1 MSEANTDGLAP
12 NRADDEFHVG
22 FITVRMY
29 RDILGDCFFLR
40 FPDGERTVHMLID
53 FGILQGMPDAKKRA
67 RRIMADIASLTKTI
81 DILVVTHEHV
91 DHLSGFYHARDLFE
105 PIEVRE
111 LWLAWTEDPRD
122 EQANRLRQGR
132 KAAIALLEKSYN
144 AFVAR
149 GYAAATERP
158 DDVAVPSKRSPLD
171 GLRNVMSFAGVGPG
185 SLGAGSDATT
195 GNILKTL
202 KAKAAVVRYL
212 EPGENAFAL
221 AGLTYV
227 QTYVMGPPR
236 DDAMLRKSDPSKAK
250 PEVYALSGQSEDGY
264 LLAASITL
272 DDGPDDL
279 DADAL
284 RKLKMSLP
292 FGFKNLIAL
301 DSKSETIG
309 AQQDR
314 DAQHAFLTR
323 YKSASEDWR
332 RIDVDWLWAAET
344 IALKLDSDTNNTS
357 VVLALAIGDG
367 EDRRVLLFPGDAQV
381 GNWLSWSDYVWPKG
395 KRADDDATVTSETL
409 LSKTV
414 LYKVGHHA
422 SHNAT
427 LRERGLELMTHPDL
441 TAMIPV
447 HQEFANTVK
456 HWNMPFPSLLKRL
469 EEKTRGRVIRADRG
483 KDAIKPATGQET
495 GEGGAE
501 WGAFL
506 SNLRE
511 VDDAQGAIAL
521 EYRLRL
527 PKGTNKQ

>member
-1 MSEANTDGLAP
+1 MQEAVREANTEDVATKS
-12 NRADDEFHVG
+12 NDDEFRVG

-29 RDILGDCFFLR
+29 RDILGDCFLLR
-40 FPDGERTVHMLID
+40 FPDGQRTVHMLID

-105 PIEVRE
+105 PIEVKE

-132 KAAIALLEKSYN
+132 KAALALLERSYK
-144 AFVAR
+144 AFAAR
-149 GYAAATERP
+149 GYAATTERWGE
-158 DDVAVPSKRSPLD
+158 ASVPLKSSPLD
-171 GLRNVMSFAGVGPG
+171 GLRDVMSFAGVGPN
-185 SLGAGSDATT
+185 SLGAASEATT
-195 GNILKTL
+195 ANILKAL

-221 AGLTYV
+221 AGLAYV

-236 DDAMLRKSDPSKAK
+236 DDALLRKSDPSKAK
-250 PEVYALSGQSEDGY
+250 PEVYALSGQSEDEY
-264 LLAASITL
+264 LLAASVAL
-272 DDGPDDL
+272 DDGPDGL

-284 RKLKMSLP
+284 RKLKTSLP
-292 FGFKNLIAL
+292 FGFKNLVAL

-314 DAQHAFLTR
+314 DAQEAFLAR
-323 YKSASEDWR
+323 YASASEDWR

-357 VVLALAIGDG
+357 VVLGLAIGDG

-381 GNWLSWSDYVWPKG
+381 GNWLSWSNYVWPKG
-395 KRADDDATVTSETL
+395 KKADDEAAVTSDTL

-427 LRERGLELMTHPDL
+427 LRDQGLELMVHPDL

-447 HQEFANTVK
+447 HQEFANSVK

-469 EEKTRGRVIRADRG
+469 EEKTRGRVIRADRA
-483 KDAIKPATGQET
+483 KDAIKPA
-495 GEGGAE
+495 GGAE
-501 WGAFL
+501 TQEGASEWEAFL

-511 VDDAQGAIAL
+511 VNDAQGPIAL

-527 PKGTNKQ
+527 P